1 MTRKQY
7 NSPETILLH
16 LRMNS
21 TLMVA
26 SLDGIKSNG
35 LPIKEPAN
43 EDDELVTGDILSK
56 GNNIWESWDE

>member
-26 SLDGIKSNG
+26 SLDGIKKDG
-35 LPIKEPAN
+35 LPMKDAVE
-43 EDDELVTGDILSK
+43 DELETGDILSK

>member
-7 NSPETILLH
+7 NSPETILLR

-26 SLDGIKSNG
+26 SLDGIKKDG
-35 LPIKEPAN
+35 LPMKDAVA
-43 EDDELVTGDILSK
+43 DEELETGDILSK